1 MIIVL
6 IHWRIKPDKTT
17 DFLDV
22 WRTQARVNDR
32 TGLVAELLTEVKT
45 PKDLWYI
52 TWHLDPDS
60 LGDFVSYLNVGIWQD
75 DAAFEQQI
83 ARYFNDSG
91 PLRDF
96 EKYRRRRV
104 VLNPVA
110 WRRGRAD
117 LPTADPAGVL

>member
-32 TGLVAELLTEVKT
+32 TGLVAELLNEVKT

-60 LGDFVSYLNVGIWQD
+60 LGDFVSYLTRSMH
-75 DAAFEQQI
+75 E
-83 ARYFNDSG
+83 
-91 PLRDF
+91 
-96 EKYRRRRV
+96 
-104 VLNPVA
+104 
-110 WRRGRAD
+110 
-117 LPTADPAGVL
+117 